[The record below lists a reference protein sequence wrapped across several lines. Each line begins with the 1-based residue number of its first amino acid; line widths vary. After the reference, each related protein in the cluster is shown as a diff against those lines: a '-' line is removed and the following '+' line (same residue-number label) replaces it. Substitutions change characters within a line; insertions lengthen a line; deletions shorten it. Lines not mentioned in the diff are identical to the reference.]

1 MVHYPQTIEDQ
12 TIQFRVDI
20 FLFRV
25 VMTTEAKFC
34 GEQQDWKQWRSL
46 QIENTSTLLNEQS

>member
-34 GEQQDWKQWRSL
+34 GEQQDWKQCRSL